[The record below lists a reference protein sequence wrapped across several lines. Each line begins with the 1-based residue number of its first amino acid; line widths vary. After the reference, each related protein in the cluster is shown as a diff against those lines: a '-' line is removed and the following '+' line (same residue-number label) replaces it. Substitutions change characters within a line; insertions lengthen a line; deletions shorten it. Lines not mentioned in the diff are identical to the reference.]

1 MPYRNSESNQ
11 KESKERLIPVFNKR
25 HLANILTCIRGIGSL
40 LLLCFPVFSVHF
52 YVTYLLCGFTD
63 MIDGPIARKMGS
75 VSEFGNRLDSIA
87 DLLFVSASFIQL
99 FPVLT
104 IPRWLWI
111 WTLAI
116 ALLRFS
122 NLTYGYVYKGKFIL
136 LHTTL
141 NKATGLLLFLLP
153 FTLTFIEVKHS
164 AIFVCLVATC
174 SALQESHYLVKSRN
188 ISS

>member
-1 MPYRNSESNQ
+1 M
-11 KESKERLIPVFNKR
+11 IPVFNKR

-40 LLLCFPVFSVHF
+40 LLLCFPVFSVNF

-63 MIDGPIARKMGS
+63 MIDGPIARKTGS
-75 VSEFGNRLDSIA
+75 VSEFGSRLDSIA
-87 DLLFVSASFIQL
+87 DLLFVSAAFIQL
-99 FPVLT
+99 FPALQ

-116 ALLRFS
+116 TLLRFS
-122 NLTYGYVYKGKFIL
+122 NMIYGYIYKGKYTF

-141 NKATGLLLFLLP
+141 NKATGILLFLLP
-153 FTLTFIEVKHS
+153 LTLTFIELKHS
-164 AIFVCLVATC
+164 AIVVCLLATC
-174 SALQESHYLVKSRN
+174 STLQESHYLVRNHN